1 MEELIT
7 KIIQGELGTN
17 PEAVK
22 KLQDNYKELNQILT
36 QRAVSKGYPEALNQW
51 KDSKPIDEMVMEDY
65 RLRETGWYQT
75 KMNEILGM
83 PFNFMKF

>member
-17 PEAVK
+17 PEALK
-22 KLQDNYKELNQILT
+22 QLKDNYKELNQILT
-36 QRAVSKGYPEALNQW
+36 QRAVSRGYPVALNLW
-51 KDSKPIDEMVMEDY
+51 KDSKPIDEMVTEDY
-65 RLRETGWYQT
+65 RLRETDWYQT

-83 PFNFMKF
+83 TFNFMQF